1 MKELS
6 GSADVAVSATPD
18 EAFALLAAVDRYPSW
33 LEDNVRE
40 VEVLATGADGRA
52 TQVRTVLH
60 VVAGPIAKDF
70 HLVMDVS
77 YSEGEEV
84 DLSRVPH
91 AGSEDD
97 RFEVVWRVEAGPPTR
112 IAIELTAT
120 LEVPRLVPLGGVG
133 DRLAQGFVEA
143 AKRELEGASP
153 NASASSS

>member
-6 GSADVAVSATPD
+6 GSAETTVAATRD
-18 EAFALLAAVDRYPSW
+18 ESFALLAAVDRYPSW
-33 LEDNVRE
+33 LGDAVRE

-60 VVAGPIAKDF
+60 VAAGPIVRDF

-77 YSEGEEV
+77 YREGEEV
-84 DLSRVPH
+84 DLSRVPRE
-91 AGSEDD
+91 GSEDD
-97 RFEVVWRVEAGPPTR
+97 RFEVVWRVGSGPTTR

-120 LEVPRLVPLGGVG
+120 LEVPRLLPLGGVG
-133 DRLAQGFVEA
+133 DRLAQGFVDA
-143 AKRELEGASP
+143 AKRELDGSSP